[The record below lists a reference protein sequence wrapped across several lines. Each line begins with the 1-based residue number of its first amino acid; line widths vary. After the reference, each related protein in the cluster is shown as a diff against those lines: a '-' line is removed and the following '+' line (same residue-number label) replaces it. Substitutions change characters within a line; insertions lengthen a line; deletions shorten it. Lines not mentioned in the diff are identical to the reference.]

1 MEPMTTPDCDLRDF
15 PFMPLDVAR
24 LLDSDLFALSNGDEF
39 KAAIALW
46 CKCWTQV
53 PAGSLPDD
61 DRVLAHL
68 SGAGT
73 RWKRVRAM
81 ALRGFI
87 KCSDGRLYHSTV
99 SEKAAEAWA
108 KKQSFRERSKK
119 GNAKR
124 WGADKDSQTNPT
136 SNPKAIAKGLLER
149 PKREGEGEG
158 YITLSSNED
167 NDASVVL
174 PLPLPVAA
182 SDPDRAFWDSAKS
195 YLGPKRASMIGKWAR
210 DYGRDVTAKAITEAQ
225 VNRAVDPI
233 PYIEKCL
240 RRAASSGDD
249 CEFSGPC

>member
-1 MEPMTTPDCDLRDF
+1 MTDIFQPLTPADCDLRDF

-24 LLDSDLFALSNGDEF
+24 LLDSDLFALSTGDEF

-68 SGAGT
+68 SGAGA

-87 KCSDGRLYHSTV
+87 KCRDGRLYHSTV
-99 SEKAAEAWA
+99 SEKAAEAWS

-124 WGADKDSQTNPT
+124 WGLQKDSQDDPT
-136 SNPKAIAKGLLER
+136 AIPKGLLER
-149 PKREGEGEG
+149 PKGEGEGEGEG
-158 YITLSSNED
+158 YSVSND
-167 NDASVVL
+167 TGAGAVL
-174 PLPLPVAA
+174 PFIPPRAQD
-182 SDPDRAFWDSAKS
+182 DPDTAFWASAKS
-195 YLGPKRASMIGKWAR
+195 YLGPSRGSMIGKWTR
-210 DYGRDVTAKAITEAQ
+210 DYGREATAKAITEAQ
-225 VNRAVDPI
+225 INRAVDPV
-233 PYIEKCL
+233 PYIERCL
-240 RRAASSGDD
+240 KRSADTDDDSGR
-249 CEFSGPC
+249 FTGPC